1 MCLCGGAHLF
11 HQLIRQIIKIEFHT
25 HSHRHCEC
33 PAIIFFL
40 WRIFRS
46 RFQFNCVANW
56 YVRIHWYP
64 QILITNILIGNI
76 RIHLEWEKQSTSQI
90 ASIIRSLSLS
100 LPLTAQRYAREYN
113 RSNIHNCQNIEK
125 IQPQKSNQIQKQ
137 QQSNTTKS
145 HKNARYIVCETKT
158 ATGKLPGEI
167 IQKRWSVMHERGIK
181 ITEKKCT
188 DFGSYSIL
196 GTQFIIN
203 WLEISGEN
211 WMFVDLQQIVVWVW
225 LARMV

>member
-100 LPLTAQRYAREYN
+100 PSYRTEVRTRIQSFEYPQLSKYREN
-113 RSNIHNCQNIEK
+113 SASK
-125 IQPQKSNQIQKQ
+125 I
-137 QQSNTTKS
+137 
-145 HKNARYIVCETKT
+145 
-158 ATGKLPGEI
+158 
-167 IQKRWSVMHERGIK
+167 
-181 ITEKKCT
+181 
-188 DFGSYSIL
+188 
-196 GTQFIIN
+196 
-203 WLEISGEN
+203 
-211 WMFVDLQQIVVWVW
+211 
-225 LARMV
+225 